1 MAFEEERRRL
11 YNEFLKEKELGKVEE
26 KTKRDFWKLLEGVI
40 ISLYDKEN
48 SFFGQFLIQV
58 KRDIRLDIM
67 WPIGTKAN
75 GNGFTMYFNPIA
87 FLECEKKDMQGLLK
101 HEVYHIM
108 MKHYERSVFLKD
120 KFSKEAISVAM
131 DISINQYIKNLP
143 SYSKKLEGVNHEYN
157 INLSQD
163 MTMEQYA
170 KKIQEAIDYRKLI
183 GISKDEKNNDNS
195 VIDQEK
201 AHDIWEESTL
211 SLDLINENIKKIAI
225 NSSKKESPKHI
236 KKIIELM
243 VEKPKLKWSDILKRM
258 IPSAKSGYKKTTTR
272 LDRRFPDRLDLR
284 GKLPKRSPKIL
295 IAIDISASMSDKD
308 MENILIEILDIA
320 KNKSCEISVIEC
332 DDAIRRFYKLTGIK
346 DIKPR
351 SKKNGSTK
359 FSPVF
364 KYIKDNNMRNYIL
377 IYFTD
382 GVGEKRLEVTPIN
395 DRTLW
400 ILTGNSD
407 LSLEKPHGTVVKLE
421 REEKEIYGAT
431 YGLEELRDSIHDWPR

>member
-11 YNEFLKEKELGKVEE
+11 YNKFLKEKELGKIDE
-26 KTKRDFWKLLEGVI
+26 KAKRDFWRFLEGVI

-58 KRDIRLDIM
+58 KRDIKLDIM
-67 WPIGTKAN
+67 WPIGTKIS
-75 GNGFTMYFNPIA
+75 GDGFTMYFNPIA
-87 FLECEKKDMQGLLK
+87 FLDCEKKDMQGLLM

-108 MKHYERSVFLKD
+108 MKHYERSIFLKN
-120 KFSKEAISVAM
+120 KYSKEAISVAM

-143 SYSKKLEGVNHEYN
+143 PYSKKLEGVNHEYN

-170 KKIQEAIDYRKLI
+170 KKIQEAIDYRKLRSV
-183 GISKDEKNNDNS
+183 SKDDKKNDNS

-201 AHDIWEESTL
+201 AHDIWEEATL
-211 SLDLINENIKKIAI
+211 SLDLLNENIKKIAI

-243 VEKPKLKWSDILKRM
+243 VEKPKLKWSDMLKRM

-332 DDAIRRFYKLTGIK
+332 DNEVRRFYKLNGIK

-351 SKKNGSTK
+351 VKKNGSTK

-364 KYIKDNNMRNYIL
+364 KYIKDNNLRDYIL

-382 GVGEKRLEVTPIN
+382 GVGEQNLEISPIN
-395 DRTLW
+395 NKTLW
-400 ILTGNSD
+400 VLTGDSK
-407 LSLEKPHGTVVKLE
+407 LSLEKPYGTVVKLE
-421 REEKEIYGAT
+421 REKKEIYGAT

>member
-1 MAFEEERRRL
+1 MAFEEDRRKL
-11 YNEFLKEKELGKVEE
+11 YNEFLKEKELGKIEE
-26 KTKRDFWKLLEGVI
+26 KTKRDFWKFLEGVI
-40 ISLYDKEN
+40 ISLYDREN

-58 KRDIRLDIM
+58 KRDIKLDIR
-67 WPIGTKAN
+67 WPIGTKVT

-108 MKHYERSVFLKD
+108 MKHYERSIFLKN
-120 KFSKEAISVAM
+120 KYSKEAISVAM

-143 SYSKKLEGVNHEYN
+143 PYSKKLEGVNHEYN
-157 INLSQD
+157 LNLSQD

-170 KKIQEAIDYRKLI
+170 KKIQEAIDYRKLRSV
-183 GISKDEKNNDNS
+183 SKDDKNNENN

-201 AHDIWEESTL
+201 AHDIWEEATL

-332 DDAIRRFYKLTGIK
+332 DNEVRRFYKLNGIK

-364 KYIKDNNMRNYIL
+364 RYIKDNNMRDYIL

-382 GVGEKRLEVTPIN
+382 GVGEKSLEVSPIN
-395 DRTLW
+395 NKTLW
-400 ILTGNSD
+400 VLTGNTD
-407 LSLEKPHGTVVKLE
+407 LSLEKPYGTVVKLE
-421 REEKEIYGAT
+421 REKKEIYGAT